1 MPTIRLVPS
10 SYSRSST
17 SRVTVTKPTNMYYN
31 TDHTDSYCSIRGRNS
46 SSYTYYAFIGGFN
59 FSDVPSNATVSS
71 FTIKIRCYRNSYQGT
86 GSTYRL
92 RLASSASNNNVISGT
107 TTSTDIGTS
116 VSTITIPTGNLTWST
131 LSGYGS
137 NFCIEVPLHATSSQ
151 YPYVYV
157 YGAEIEVT
165 YTAETIHP
173 TSVSVSPTTASI
185 EVGSTV
191 QLTETV
197 LPSNATDKSI
207 TWSSSNA
214 SVATV
219 NSSGLVTGVSAGNA
233 TITVTT
239 VDGSYTATC
248 AVTVTPVVLTDYVQA
263 SSMEPGKSYL
273 VVNGNTGSVYMM
285 SNESGGS
292 RQLVG
297 VATTITNNKISISA
311 STAAKCLFNCIQY
324 TTGNSITTTLESD
337 GKYLYTDS
345 STGLRF
351 QSSSSLNRFW
361 HYNGTK
367 FWQFKSTSSDGYTD
381 TSSEYKY
388 YLSVSNGNFTDN
400 HVSTTSIE
408 DSSIPAIYL
417 FKEDDGSVED
427 TLFFKSGST
436 AWTTVTK
443 VWVKTEASTWTQQ
456 SSISNVFNSNTNYIK
471 GN

>member
-1 MPTIRLVPS
+1 MPTVKLIPS
-10 SYSRSST
+10 SYYVSSSYLSLT
-17 SRVTVTKPTNMYYN
+17 DETNMYSDVSSTTYATLTN
-31 TDHTDSYCSIRGRNS
+31 TRASTSY
-46 SSYTYYAFIGGFN
+46 YYFYLRGFN
-59 FSDVPSNATVSS
+59 IDDIPANAQVSS
-71 FTIKIRCYRNSYQGT
+71 FTVKIRGRASGAYNSAMYL
-86 GSTYRL
+86 SH
-92 RLASSASNNNVISGT
+92 GT
-107 TTSTDIGTS
+107 TTISNATATQLPNSTTVTTRTFANGS
-116 VSTITIPTGNLTWST
+116 LTWADIV
-131 LSGYGS
+131 GYGS
-137 NFCIEVPLHATSSQ
+137 DFGIRINCRRNAKNTQSYYYI
-151 YPYVYV
+151 

-185 EVGSTV
+185 EAGSTT

-197 LPSNATDKSI
+197 LPSNVTDKSV
-207 TWSSSNA
+207 TWSSSNT

-219 NSSGLVTGVSAGNA
+219 NSSGLVTGISAGNA

-337 GKYLYTDS
+337 GKYLYCDN

-351 QSSSSLNRFW
+351 ESTSSLNRFW

-388 YLSVSNGNFTDN
+388 YLQVSNGNFTDN

-408 DSSIPAIYL
+408 DSTLPAMYL
-417 FKEDDGSVED
+417 FKEDDGSVESAIY
-427 TLFFKSGST
+427 FKSGST
-436 AWTTVTK
+436 TWTKATK
-443 VWVKTEASTWTQQ
+443 VWVKTSATTWTEQ
-456 SSISNVFNSNTNYIK
+456 SNLSSVFDSNTNYIA